1 MKKHLNTARTAPMNH
16 DAYAGFLKLWLTPFS
31 RIPEPSPEIDAYIRY
46 VDERE
51 PLPACMAEMGAFRTD
66 RAA

>member
-1 MKKHLNTARTAPMNH
+1 MKKHPNPTRTAPMNP
-16 DAYAGFLKLWLTPFS
+16 DAYAGFLKLWLSPFS
-31 RIPEPSPEIDAYIRY
+31 RIPKPSPEIDAYIQY

-51 PLPACMAEMGAFRTD
+51 PLPACMAEMGGLRTD